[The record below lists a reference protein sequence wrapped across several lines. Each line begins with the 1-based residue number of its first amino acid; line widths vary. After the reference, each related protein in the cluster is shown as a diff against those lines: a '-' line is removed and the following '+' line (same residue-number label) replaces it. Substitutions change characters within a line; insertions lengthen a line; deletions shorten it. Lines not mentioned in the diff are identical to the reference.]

1 MQRQTQRPNLLRS
14 AFVALA
20 LATSVSVAGCA
31 PISGRQTAG
40 EYVDDV
46 TISTRVR
53 TAILSEI
60 GPGEVKVETMQGVVQ
75 LSGFVSSAQ
84 VKTKAGDIARGVGGV
99 KQVKN
104 DLIVR

>member
-20 LATSVSVAGCA
+20 LATSVAGCA
-31 PISGRQTAG
+31 AVSGRETPG

-60 GPGEVKVETMQGVVQ
+60 GAALAITVRREVRPPPRRPRTM
-75 LSGFVSSAQ
+75 
-84 VKTKAGDIARGVGGV
+84 ARRGAC
-99 KQVKN
+99 
-104 DLIVR
+104 

>member
-1 MQRQTQRPNLLRS
+1 MKQLTQTSNLLRS

-20 LATSVSVAGCA
+20 LATGVAGCA
-31 PISGRQTAG
+31 AVSGRETAG

-46 TISTRVR
+46 AISTKVR
-53 TAILSEI
+53 AAILNEI

-84 VKTKAGDIARGVGGV
+84 VKTKAGDVARRIDGV
-99 KQVKN
+99 KQVRN